1 MNEEIVSKGVNE
13 DYVWHEA
20 KSMLAK
26 MKSLQN
32 QFEEFVFIMSKRD
45 KENKAVIERLYD
57 ENFRMNKQ
65 LKEKEN
71 NEPITFGS
79 TGS

>member
-1 MNEEIVSKGVNE
+1 MKEEIVSKGVNE

-20 KSMLAK
+20 ESMLAK
-26 MKSLQN
+26 MKSLQY
-32 QFEEFVFIMSKRD
+32 QFEEFVFTMSKRD

-57 ENFRMNKQ
+57 ENFQMNKQ

-71 NEPITFGS
+71 NEPIT
-79 TGS
+79 

>member
-32 QFEEFVFIMSKRD
+32 QFEEFVFIMSQRD
-45 KENKAVIERLYD
+45 KDNRVIIAKLYA
-57 ENFRMNKQ
+57 ENFQMNQEIKD
-65 LKEKEN
+65 LEEKAKN
-71 NEPITFGS
+71 GPT
-79 TGS
+79 T

>member
-1 MNEEIVSKGVNE
+1 MNEEIVSKGTTE

-32 QFEEFVFIMSKRD
+32 QFEEFVFIMSQRD

-71 NEPITFGS
+71 NEPT
-79 TGS
+79 T

>member
-1 MNEEIVSKGVNE
+1 MDEEIVSKGVNE

-26 MKSLQN
+26 IKSLQY
-32 QFEEFVFIMSKRD
+32 QFEEFVFTMSKRD
-45 KENKAVIERLYD
+45 DENKAVIERLYD

-71 NEPITFGS
+71 NEPT
-79 TGS
+79 T